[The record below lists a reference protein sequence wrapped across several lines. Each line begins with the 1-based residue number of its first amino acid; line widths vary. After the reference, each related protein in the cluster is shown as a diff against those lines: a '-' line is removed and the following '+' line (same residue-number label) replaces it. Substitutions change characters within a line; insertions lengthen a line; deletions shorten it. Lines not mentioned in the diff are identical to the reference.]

1 MNWVVSICP
10 ASPARHVLG
19 ITAATAFDF
28 GPFARARG
36 PKGHRRS
43 GPLTV
48 VVRWF
53 AAVSLEV
60 PISSDERW
68 RAVADRSGS
77 ESHIVVGVDG
87 SVGSIE
93 ALKWAARWAEHTGGS
108 IQAVY
113 AWQRP
118 SAFGVAYVPP
128 DWQPE
133 DDARAVLEEAIR
145 AAFGDVR
152 PAGLAVMTF
161 EGPAAPILEAASQ
174 DAQLLVVGSRGHA
187 RSWARCS
194 GR

>member
-1 MNWVVSICP
+1 
-10 ASPARHVLG
+10 
-19 ITAATAFDF
+19 
-28 GPFARARG
+28 
-36 PKGHRRS
+36 
-43 GPLTV
+43 
-48 VVRWF
+48 
-53 AAVSLEV
+53 
-60 PISSDERW
+60 
-68 RAVADRSGS
+68 VADRSGS

-174 DAQLLVVGSRGHA
+174 DAQLLVVGSRGHGEIVGA
-187 RSWARCS
+187 LLGSVSLHCTAHARCPVAVVRPRRPAPS
-194 GR
+194 EERRLASASAG